1 MAQTT
6 PVSRVLQ
13 IQTQV
18 GTTPAG
24 QPKLKSHNYPHVALN
39 ATDDD
44 LLAVGQAL
52 AALIDEPLVQV
63 ARLDQVVIT
72 ASTSNTTA

>member
-18 GTTPAG
+18 GTTSSG
-24 QPKLKSHNYPHVALN
+24 QPKLRSHNYANVALE
-39 ATDDD
+39 AADDD

-63 ARLDQVVIT
+63 ARVDQVVIT